1 MERKIFTR
9 PGPSAGQIARHVIL
23 AAVIAAGAALCVCH
37 ASCQLTSQGIQA
49 LNAEESPQITG
60 VSILNASSIEVGF
73 TKPVTVQR
81 ASVSRLEAGERAALD
96 MTAQNPILARAVMS
110 QGGTVAV
117 YIFERE
123 AELGERYQLFSE
135 IKDARGNSLTFALPF
150 DGFNE
155 RLPYCVLA
163 EVQPKGSSSKSEG
176 DESPYVIIRALEDGN
191 LFGLELFCAKKQ
203 RTYALPKV
211 EVKAG
216 EEVTLHLRNTKDI
229 DACKSELGSDLALAK
244 TRRSS
249 NSKRD
254 IFFEQGVPLDEAND
268 VILLRQRNSNKAV
281 DALSY
286 FTTKDNATDW
296 NLPESAQK
304 AVKDGAWQGP
314 GSVESAFLAND
325 GKNKY
330 TTSQPMVRSVFPS
343 AKDRRPSSKYDWTI
357 SAQKVYAK
365 R

>member
-1 MERKIFTR
+1 MLDRLPHICVGSEGCSCRNLVERNPYIDGHSPAFLVLDGRNRTKGKRSFGKSIVHLRFFKLIR
-9 PGPSAGQIARHVIL
+9 FSGCVQLILAFIKRDLLDLDVNNIARGIIVHQIDDRTEGKVMLLQSRIYAADAGVKAVVRDAGNVCLYKVSDLCLL
-23 AAVIAAGAALCVCH
+23 A
-37 ASCQLTSQGIQA
+37 
-49 LNAEESPQITG
+49 
-60 VSILNASSIEVGF
+60 SI
-73 TKPVTVQR
+73 
-81 ASVSRLEAGERAALD
+81 
-96 MTAQNPILARAVMS
+96 
-110 QGGTVAV
+110 
-117 YIFERE
+117 
-123 AELGERYQLFSE
+123 
-135 IKDARGNSLTFALPF
+135 
-150 DGFNE
+150 
-155 RLPYCVLA
+155 CVLA

-229 DACKSELGSDLALAK
+229 DACKSELGNDLALAK

-330 TTSQPMVRSVFPS
+330 TTSQPMVRSIFPS
-343 AKDRRPSSKYDWTI
+343 AKDRRPSSKYDWSI
-357 SAQKVYAK
+357 SAQSVYAK